1 MKAKLTGD
9 VVRVLRCAYDYRSGH
24 VDINELLIH
33 ILEDKKNLT
42 SRVLALLNIDRKEI
56 TEVLSGLDD
65 DGTRRPGNV
74 AGSDAQRIMKA
85 AISESREMGQDY
97 VGTEHVFLGILR
109 DNDTPAAAVLDDY
122 GLDLKSARKA
132 LSFILDRD
140 MEDEEEAEDGELY
153 DEGGLEFRDDDDFPE
168 DEDEGRPGKTKGR
181 RGDRETATPYVDR
194 FGRNLNQQAEKGNI
208 DPVIGR
214 DKEIRRIIQILS
226 RRRKNNPILLGEPG
240 VGKTAV
246 AEGLAARIVSGDV
259 PFMLRGKKVVS
270 LNMASVIAGT
280 KYRGEFE
287 ERLKNLIEEIINAG
301 NIILF
306 IDEIHTLIGTG
317 ASEGSLD
324 AANILKPALSR
335 GELQI
340 IGATTPR
347 EYKKRLDKDAA
358 LERRFQTVNIEEPE
372 EEEAIAIL
380 QGLRPVYEEFH
391 RAEISPAAIEAA
403 VHLSKRYITDRFLP
417 DKAIDLIDEATSRV
431 RLSQVTQPDSL
442 KELEKQQEEIE
453 REKQAAIAIQDY
465 EKAAGLRDE
474 ENKLKEQIAACH
486 HQLKSQEK
494 VSVVVTPEDIAQV
507 TAQWTGIP
515 VQELAAT
522 ESERLLKL
530 EEILTRRVIGQSE
543 AVAGVARAIR
553 RARTGLKDPKRPIGS
568 FMFMG
573 STGVGKTELAKALAE
588 AMFGSEEAIIRFDMS
603 EYMEKFTVSRL
614 VGAPPGYVGYEE
626 GGMLT
631 DMVRRKP
638 YSVILMDEVEKAHPD
653 VFNLLL
659 QVLEDGRLTDSQGR
673 IVDFKNT
680 VIIMTS
686 NIGSSLLKPDTP
698 KMGFAMGSESKEDK
712 AKDIRRKVLGEA
724 KKSFKPEF
732 LNRVDEMIV
741 FDPLGKEE
749 ISSIIDIQLNSLMDR
764 LAERKLKLELSAGA
778 RDLIIAKGSD
788 FKNGARPLKRA
799 IQRLIENDL
808 AEELLAGKFTAGDT
822 ILVDVDGENEGKLRF
837 SKREPVAEQVT
848 ESGEEAGN

>member
-1 MKAKLTGD
+1 
-9 VVRVLRCAYDYRSGH
+9 
-24 VDINELLIH
+24 
-33 ILEDKKNLT
+33 
-42 SRVLALLNIDRKEI
+42 
-56 TEVLSGLDD
+56 
-65 DGTRRPGNV
+65 
-74 AGSDAQRIMKA
+74 
-85 AISESREMGQDY
+85 
-97 VGTEHVFLGILR
+97 
-109 DNDTPAAAVLDDY
+109 
-122 GLDLKSARKA
+122 
-132 LSFILDRD
+132 
-140 MEDEEEAEDGELY
+140 
-153 DEGGLEFRDDDDFPE
+153 
-168 DEDEGRPGKTKGR
+168 
-181 RGDRETATPYVDR
+181 
-194 FGRNLNQQAEKGNI
+194 
-208 DPVIGR
+208 
-214 DKEIRRIIQILS
+214 
-226 RRRKNNPILLGEPG
+226 
-240 VGKTAV
+240 
-246 AEGLAARIVSGDV
+246 
-259 PFMLRGKKVVS
+259 
-270 LNMASVIAGT
+270 MASVIAGT

-287 ERLKNLIEEIINAG
+287 ERLKNIIDEIINAG

-306 IDEIHTLIGTG
+306 IDEIHTLIGAG
-317 ASEGSLD
+317 APEGAMD

-335 GELQI
+335 GALQI

-358 LERRFQTVNIEEPE
+358 LERRFQTVIIEEPE
-372 EEEAIAIL
+372 EEEAVAIL

-391 RAEISPAAIEAA
+391 HAEIRPAAIEAA

-417 DKAIDLIDEATSRV
+417 DKAIDLIDEAASKV

-442 KELEKQQEEIE
+442 KELERQQEEIE
-453 REKQAAIAIQDY
+453 KEKQAAIAKQDY

-474 ENKLKEQIAACH
+474 ENQLKEQIAVARRH
-486 HQLKSQEK
+486 LKSKER
-494 VSVVVTPEDIAQV
+494 VNVIVTAEDIAQV

-530 EEILTRRVIGQSE
+530 EEILTKRVIGQKE
-543 AVAGVARAIR
+543 AVTGVARAIR

-568 FMFMG
+568 FMFLG

-588 AMFGSEEAIIRFDMS
+588 AMFGIVRFDMS

-673 IVDFKNT
+673 TIDFKNT

-686 NIGSSLLKPDTP
+686 NIGSSMLKPETP
-698 KMGFAMGSESKEDK
+698 RMGFALGGDSKEEQ
-712 AKDIRRKVLGEA
+712 AKDIRKKVLGEA

-732 LNRVDEMIV
+732 LNRIDEIV
-741 FDPLGKEE
+741 VFNPLGKEE
-749 ISSIIDIQLNSLMDR
+749 ISSIIDIQMKSLTDR
-764 LAERKLKLELSAGA
+764 LAERQLSLELSPAA
-778 RDLIIAKGSD
+778 RERIIAKGSD

-799 IQRLIENDL
+799 IQRMIENDL
-808 AEELLAGKFTAGDT
+808 AEELLAGKFNAGDT
-822 ILVDVDGENEGKLRF
+822 VIVGVDEADDGKLSF
-837 SKREPVAEQVT
+837 SKKETMAEQVM
-848 ESGEEAGN
+848 ESGEEADY

>member
-1 MKAKLTGD
+1 MKAKLTGE
-9 VVRVLRCAYDYRSGH
+9 VVRVLRYAYDYRSGH
-24 VDINELLIH
+24 VNINELLIN
-33 ILEDKKNLT
+33 ILAEKKNLAN
-42 SRVLALLNIDRKEI
+42 RVLNLLNIDRTQIAGE
-56 TEVLSGLDD
+56 LSSIED
-65 DGTRRPGNV
+65 DGKRRPENR

-85 AISESREMGQDY
+85 AISEAREMGQDY
-97 VGTEHVFLGILR
+97 VGTEHIFLGILR
-109 DNDTPAAAVLDDY
+109 DNDTPAAAVLDDF
-122 GLDLKSARKA
+122 GLDLKSVRKA
-132 LSFILDRD
+132 ISFILDRE
-140 MEDEEEAEDGELY
+140 MEDEEEDRELF
-153 DEGGLEFRDDDDFPE
+153 DEGGLEFRDDDFSD
-168 DEDEGRPGKTKGR
+168 DEDDGRQGRIKGR
-181 RGDRETATPYVDR
+181 RRDHDAATPYVDR
-194 FGRNLNQQAEKGNI
+194 FGRNLNEQAEKGNI

-214 DKEIRRIIQILS
+214 DKEIHRIIQILS
-226 RRRKNNPILLGEPG
+226 RRTKNNPILLGEPG

-259 PFMLRGKKVVS
+259 PFMLSGKKVIS

-287 ERLKNLIEEIINAG
+287 ERLKNLIDEIIDAG

-372 EEEAIAIL
+372 EDEAIAIL

-391 RAEISPAAIEAA
+391 RAEIRPSAIEAA

-417 DKAIDLIDEATSRV
+417 DKAIDLIDEAASKA
-431 RLSQVTQPDSL
+431 RLSQVAQPDSL
-442 KELEKQQEEIE
+442 KELEKRQEEVE
-453 REKQAAIAIQDY
+453 KEKQSAIAIQDY
-465 EKAAGLRDE
+465 EKAASLRDE
-474 ENKLKEQIAACH
+474 ENQLKEQIAALH
-486 HQLKSQEK
+486 RQLKSKEK
-494 VSVVVTPEDIAQV
+494 VGVIVTADDIAQV

-530 EEILTRRVIGQSE
+530 EEILARRVIGQPE
-543 AVAGVARAIR
+543 AVSCVARAIR
-553 RARTGLKDPKRPIGS
+553 RSRTGLKDPKRPIGS

-588 AMFGSEEAIIRFDMS
+588 AMFGSEEAIVRFDMS

-673 IVDFKNT
+673 TIDFRNT

-686 NIGSSLLKPDTP
+686 NIGSSMLKPEMP
-698 KMGFAMGSESKEDK
+698 KMGFALGEESREDK
-712 AKDIRRKVLGEA
+712 AKDIRKKVMGEA

-732 LNRVDEMIV
+732 LNRIDEMIV
-741 FDPLGKEE
+741 FNPLGKEE
-749 ISSIIDIQLNSLMDR
+749 ISAIIDIQLNSLMDR
-764 LAERKLKLELSAGA
+764 LAERKLKLELSAEA
-778 RDLIIAKGSD
+778 RELIISKGSD

-808 AEELLAGKFTAGDT
+808 AEKLLAGKFTPGDT
-822 ILVDVDGENEGKLRF
+822 IGVDIDKANEGKLLF
-837 SKREPVAEQVT
+837 SRKEPMAEQVT
-848 ESGEEAGN
+848 GIGEEANN

>member
-1 MKAKLTGD
+1 MKAKLTGE
-9 VVRVLRCAYDYRSGH
+9 VVRVLRYAYDDRSGH
-24 VDINELLIH
+24 VNINELLIN
-33 ILEDKKNLT
+33 ILAEKKNLAN
-42 SRVLALLNIDRKEI
+42 RVLNLLNIDRTQI
-56 TEVLSGLDD
+56 AGVLSSIED
-65 DGTRRPGNV
+65 DGKRRPENR

-85 AISESREMGQDY
+85 AISEAREMGQDY
-97 VGTEHVFLGILR
+97 VGTEHIFLGILR
-109 DNDTPAAAVLDDY
+109 DNDTPAAAVLDDF

-132 LSFILDRD
+132 ISFILDRE
-140 MEDEEEAEDGELY
+140 MEDEEEEDRELF
-153 DEGGLEFRDDDDFPE
+153 DEGGLEFRDDDFSD
-168 DEDEGRPGKTKGR
+168 DEDDGR
-181 RGDRETATPYVDR
+181 RGNAKGHRRNHDAATPYVDR
-194 FGRNLNQQAEKGNI
+194 FGRNLNEQAEKGNI

-214 DKEIRRIIQILS
+214 DKEIHRIIQILS
-226 RRRKNNPILLGEPG
+226 RRTKNNPILLGEPG

-259 PFMLRGKKVVS
+259 PFMLSGKKVVS
-270 LNMASVIAGT
+270 LNMAAVIAGT

-287 ERLKNLIEEIINAG
+287 ERLKNLIDEIVNAG

-372 EEEAIAIL
+372 EDEAIAIL

-391 RAEISPAAIEAA
+391 RAEIRPSAIEAA

-417 DKAIDLIDEATSRV
+417 DKAIDLIDEAASKV

-442 KELEKQQEEIE
+442 KELEKQKEEVE
-453 REKQAAIAIQDY
+453 KEKQAAIAIQDY
-465 EKAAGLRDE
+465 ERAASLRDE
-474 ENKLKEQIAACH
+474 ENQLKEQIAAVH
-486 HQLKSQEK
+486 RRLKSKEK
-494 VSVVVTPEDIAQV
+494 VSVVVTADDIAQV

-530 EEILTRRVIGQSE
+530 EEILARRVIGQPE
-543 AVAGVARAIR
+543 AVSGVSRAIR

-673 IVDFKNT
+673 TIDFKNT

-686 NIGSSLLKPDTP
+686 NIGSSMLKPETP
-698 KMGFAMGSESKEDK
+698 KMGFALGEESKEDR
-712 AKDIRRKVLGEA
+712 ARDIRKKVMAEA

-732 LNRVDEMIV
+732 LNRIDEMIV
-741 FDPLGKEE
+741 FNPLGKEE
-749 ISSIIDIQLNSLMDR
+749 ISSIIDIQLNGLMDR
-764 LAERKLKLELSAGA
+764 LAERKLKLELSAEA
-778 RDLIIAKGSD
+778 RELIIAKGSD

-808 AEELLAGKFTAGDT
+808 AEELLAGKFVPGDT
-822 ILVDVDGENEGKLRF
+822 VVVDIDKANEGKLIF
-837 SKREPVAEQVT
+837 SRKEPMAEQVT
-848 ESGEEAGN
+848 GIGEEADN

>member
-1 MKAKLTGD
+1 MKAKLTGE
-9 VVRVLRCAYDYRSGH
+9 VVRVLRYAYDYRSGH
-24 VDINELLIH
+24 VNINELLIN
-33 ILEDKKNLT
+33 ILAEKKNLAN
-42 SRVLALLNIDRKEI
+42 RVLTLLNIDRTQIAGE
-56 TEVLSGLDD
+56 LSSIED
-65 DGTRRPGNV
+65 DGKRRPGNR

-85 AISESREMGQDY
+85 AISEAREMGQDY

-109 DNDTPAAAVLDDY
+109 DNDTPAAAVLDDF
-122 GLDLKSARKA
+122 GLDLKSVRRAI
-132 LSFILDRD
+132 SFILDRGTGE
-140 MEDEEEAEDGELY
+140 EDRELF
-153 DEGGLEFRDDDDFPE
+153 DEGGLEFRDDDFSD
-168 DEDEGRPGKTKGR
+168 DEDEGRQGRIKGHR
-181 RGDRETATPYVDR
+181 RGRDAATPYVDR
-194 FGRNLNQQAEKGNI
+194 FGRNLNEQAEKGNI
-208 DPVIGR
+208 DPVVGR

-226 RRRKNNPILLGEPG
+226 RRTKNNPILLGEPG

-259 PFMLRGKKVVS
+259 PFMLSGKKVIS

-287 ERLKNLIEEIINAG
+287 ERLKTLIDEIINAG

-372 EEEAIAIL
+372 EDEAITIL

-391 RAEISPAAIEAA
+391 RAEIRPSAIEAA

-417 DKAIDLIDEATSRV
+417 DKAIDLIDEAASKV

-442 KELEKQQEEIE
+442 KELEKQQEEVE
-453 REKQAAIAIQDY
+453 KEKQSAIAVQDY
-465 EKAAGLRDE
+465 EKAASLRDE
-474 ENKLKEQIAACH
+474 ENKLKEQIAAVH
-486 HQLKSQEK
+486 RQLKSKEK
-494 VSVVVTPEDIAQV
+494 ADVIVTADDIAQV

-530 EEILTRRVIGQSE
+530 EEVLARRVIGQQE
-543 AVAGVARAIR
+543 AVSGVARAIR

-588 AMFGSEEAIIRFDMS
+588 VMFGSEEAIVRFDMS

-673 IVDFKNT
+673 TIDFRNT

-686 NIGSSLLKPDTP
+686 NIGSSMLKPEMP
-698 KMGFAMGSESKEDK
+698 KMGFALGEESKEDR
-712 AKDIRRKVLGEA
+712 AKDIRKKVMGEA

-732 LNRVDEMIV
+732 LNRIDEMIV
-741 FDPLGKEE
+741 FNPLGKEE
-749 ISSIIDIQLNSLMDR
+749 ISAIIDIQLNSLMDR
-764 LAERKLKLELSAGA
+764 LAERKLKLNLSAEA

-808 AEELLAGKFTAGDT
+808 AEKLLAGKFTPGDT
-822 ILVDVDGENEGKLRF
+822 IVVDVDKANEGKLIF
-837 SKREPVAEQVT
+837 SREETMAEAEQVT
-848 ESGEEAGN
+848 GIGEEANN

>member
-1 MKAKLTGD
+1 MKAKLTGE
-9 VVRVLRCAYDYRSGH
+9 VVRVLRYAYDDRSGH
-24 VDINELLIH
+24 VNINELLIN
-33 ILEDKKNLT
+33 ILAEKKNLAN
-42 SRVLALLNIDRKEI
+42 RVLNLLNIDRTQI
-56 TEVLSGLDD
+56 AGVLSSIED
-65 DGTRRPGNV
+65 DGKRRPENR

-85 AISESREMGQDY
+85 AISEAREMGQDY
-97 VGTEHVFLGILR
+97 VGTEHIFLGILR
-109 DNDTPAAAVLDDY
+109 DNDTPAAAVLDDF
-122 GLDLKSARKA
+122 GLDLKSVRKA
-132 LSFILDRD
+132 ISFILDRE
-140 MEDEEEAEDGELY
+140 MEDEEEEDRELF
-153 DEGGLEFRDDDDFPE
+153 DEGGLEFRDDDFSD
-168 DEDEGRPGKTKGR
+168 DEDGGRQGRIKGR
-181 RGDRETATPYVDR
+181 RRDYDAATPYVDR
-194 FGRNLNQQAEKGNI
+194 FGRNLNEQAEKGNI

-214 DKEIRRIIQILS
+214 DKEIHRIIQILS
-226 RRRKNNPILLGEPG
+226 RRTKNNPILLGEPG

-259 PFMLRGKKVVS
+259 PFMLSGKKVVS
-270 LNMASVIAGT
+270 LNMAAVIAGT

-287 ERLKNLIEEIINAG
+287 ERLKNLIDEIVNAG

-358 LERRFQTVNIEEPE
+358 LERRFQAVNIEEPE
-372 EEEAIAIL
+372 EDEAIAIL

-391 RAEISPAAIEAA
+391 RAEIRPAAIEAA

-417 DKAIDLIDEATSRV
+417 DKAIDLIDEAASKA

-442 KELEKQQEEIE
+442 KELEKQQEEVE
-453 REKQAAIAIQDY
+453 KEKQAAIAIQDY
-465 EKAAGLRDE
+465 ERAASLRDE
-474 ENKLKEQIAACH
+474 ENQLKEQIAAVH
-486 HQLKSQEK
+486 RRLKSKEK
-494 VSVVVTPEDIAQV
+494 VSVVVTADDIAQV

-530 EEILTRRVIGQSE
+530 EEILARRVIGQPE
-543 AVAGVARAIR
+543 AVSGVARAIR

-588 AMFGSEEAIIRFDMS
+588 AMFGSEEAIVRFDMS

-673 IVDFKNT
+673 TIDFKNT

-686 NIGSSLLKPDTP
+686 NIGSSMLKPETP
-698 KMGFAMGSESKEDK
+698 KMGFALGEESKEDR
-712 AKDIRRKVLGEA
+712 AGDIRKKVMAEA

-732 LNRVDEMIV
+732 LNRIDEMIV
-741 FDPLGKEE
+741 FNPLGKEE
-749 ISSIIDIQLNSLMDR
+749 ISSIIDIQLNGLMDR
-764 LAERKLKLELSAGA
+764 LAERKLKLELSAEA
-778 RDLIIAKGSD
+778 RELIIAKGSD

-799 IQRLIENDL
+799 IQRLVENDL
-808 AEELLAGKFTAGDT
+808 AEELLAGKFTPGT
-822 ILVDVDGENEGKLRF
+822 RLSWTSIWQMK
-837 SKREPVAEQVT
+837 
-848 ESGEEAGN
+848 ES

>member
-1 MKAKLTGD
+1 MKAKLTGE
-9 VVRVLRCAYDYRSGH
+9 VVRVLRYAYDYRSGH
-24 VDINELLIH
+24 VNINELLIN
-33 ILEDKKNLT
+33 ILAEKKNLAN
-42 SRVLALLNIDRKEI
+42 RVLNLLNIDRTQIAGE
-56 TEVLSGLDD
+56 LSSIED
-65 DGTRRPGNV
+65 DGKRRPENR

-85 AISESREMGQDY
+85 AISEAREMGQDY
-97 VGTEHVFLGILR
+97 VGTEHIFLGILR
-109 DNDTPAAAVLDDY
+109 DNDTPAAAVLDDF
-122 GLDLKSARKA
+122 GLDLKSVRKA
-132 LSFILDRD
+132 ISFILDRE
-140 MEDEEEAEDGELY
+140 MEDEEEEDRELF
-153 DEGGLEFRDDDDFPE
+153 DEGGLEFRDDDFSD
-168 DEDEGRPGKTKGR
+168 DEDDGRQGRIKGR
-181 RGDRETATPYVDR
+181 RRDHDAATPYVDR
-194 FGRNLNQQAEKGNI
+194 FGRNLNEQAEKGNI

-214 DKEIRRIIQILS
+214 DKEIHRIIQILS
-226 RRRKNNPILLGEPG
+226 RRTKNNPILLGEPG

-259 PFMLRGKKVVS
+259 PFMLSGKKVIS

-287 ERLKNLIEEIINAG
+287 ERLKNLIDEIIDAG

-358 LERRFQTVNIEEPE
+358 LERRFQTVNIDEPE
-372 EEEAIAIL
+372 EDEAITIL

-391 RAEISPAAIEAA
+391 RAEIRPSAIEAA

-417 DKAIDLIDEATSRV
+417 DKAIDLIDEAASKV

-442 KELEKQQEEIE
+442 KELEKQQEEVE
-453 REKQAAIAIQDY
+453 KEKQSAIAIQDY
-465 EKAAGLRDE
+465 EKAASLRDE
-474 ENKLKEQIAACH
+474 ENQLKAQIAAFH
-486 HQLKSQEK
+486 RQLKSKEK
-494 VSVVVTPEDIAQV
+494 VGVIVTADDIAQV

-530 EEILTRRVIGQSE
+530 EEILAKRVIGQPE
-543 AVAGVARAIR
+543 AVSCVARAIR

-588 AMFGSEEAIIRFDMS
+588 AMFGSEEAIVRFDMS

-673 IVDFKNT
+673 TIDFRNT

-686 NIGSSLLKPDTP
+686 NIGSSMLKPEMP
-698 KMGFAMGSESKEDK
+698 KMGFALGEESREDK
-712 AKDIRRKVLGEA
+712 AKDIRKKVMGEA

-732 LNRVDEMIV
+732 LNRIDEMIV
-741 FDPLGKEE
+741 FNPLGKEE
-749 ISSIIDIQLNSLMDR
+749 ISAIIDIQLNSLMDR
-764 LAERKLKLELSAGA
+764 LAERKLKLELSAEA
-778 RDLIIAKGSD
+778 RELIIAKGSD

-808 AEELLAGKFTAGDT
+808 AEKLLAGKFTPGDT
-822 ILVDVDGENEGKLRF
+822 IVVDVDKANEGKLLF
-837 SKREPVAEQVT
+837 SRKEPMAEQVT
-848 ESGEEAGN
+848 GIGEEANN

>member
-1 MKAKLTGD
+1 MKAKLTGE
-9 VVRVLRCAYDYRSGH
+9 VVRVLRYAYDYRSGH
-24 VDINELLIH
+24 VNINELLIN
-33 ILEDKKNLT
+33 ILAEKKNLAN
-42 SRVLALLNIDRKEI
+42 RVLNLLNIDRTQIAGE
-56 TEVLSGLDD
+56 LSSIED
-65 DGTRRPGNV
+65 DGKRRPENR
-74 AGSDAQRIMKA
+74 AGSDTQRIMKA
-85 AISESREMGQDY
+85 AISEAREMGQDY
-97 VGTEHVFLGILR
+97 VGTEHIFLGILR
-109 DNDTPAAAVLDDY
+109 DNDTPAAAVLDDF
-122 GLDLKSARKA
+122 GLDLKSVRKA
-132 LSFILDRD
+132 ISFILDRE
-140 MEDEEEAEDGELY
+140 MEDEEEEDRELF
-153 DEGGLEFRDDDDFPE
+153 DEGGLELRDDDFSD
-168 DEDEGRPGKTKGR
+168 DEDDGRQGRIKGR
-181 RGDRETATPYVDR
+181 RRDHDAATPYVDR
-194 FGRNLNQQAEKGNI
+194 FGRNLNEQAEKGNI

-214 DKEIRRIIQILS
+214 DKEIHRIIQILS
-226 RRRKNNPILLGEPG
+226 RRTKNNPILLGEPG

-246 AEGLAARIVSGDV
+246 AEGLAARIVNGDV
-259 PFMLRGKKVVS
+259 PFMLSGKKVIS

-287 ERLKNLIEEIINAG
+287 ERLKNLIDEIINAG

-372 EEEAIAIL
+372 EDEAIAIL

-391 RAEISPAAIEAA
+391 RAEIRPSAIEAA

-417 DKAIDLIDEATSRV
+417 DKAIDLIDEAASKA
-431 RLSQVTQPDSL
+431 RLSQVAQPDSL
-442 KELEKQQEEIE
+442 KELEKRQEEVE
-453 REKQAAIAIQDY
+453 KEKQSAIAIQDY
-465 EKAAGLRDE
+465 EKAASLRDE
-474 ENKLKEQIAACH
+474 ENQLKEQIAAVH
-486 HQLKSQEK
+486 RRLKSKEK
-494 VSVVVTPEDIAQV
+494 VSVVVTADDIAQV

-530 EEILTRRVIGQSE
+530 EEILARRVIGQPE
-543 AVAGVARAIR
+543 AVSGVARAIR

-588 AMFGSEEAIIRFDMS
+588 AMFGSEEAIVRFDMS

-673 IVDFKNT
+673 TIDFRNT

-686 NIGSSLLKPDTP
+686 NIGSSMLKPEMP
-698 KMGFAMGSESKEDK
+698 KMGFALGEESKEDK
-712 AKDIRRKVLGEA
+712 AKDIRKKVMGEA

-732 LNRVDEMIV
+732 LNRIDEMIV
-741 FDPLGKEE
+741 FNPLGKEE
-749 ISSIIDIQLNSLMDR
+749 ISAIIDIQLNSLMDR
-764 LAERKLKLELSAGA
+764 LAERKLKLELSAEA
-778 RDLIIAKGSD
+778 RELIIAKGSD

-808 AEELLAGKFTAGDT
+808 AEKLLAGKFTPGDT
-822 ILVDVDGENEGKLRF
+822 IVVDVDKANEGKLLF
-837 SKREPVAEQVT
+837 SRKEPMAEQVIGI
-848 ESGEEAGN
+848 GEEANN

>member
-9 VVRVLRCAYDYRSGH
+9 VVRVLRYAYDHRSGH
-24 VDINELLIH
+24 VNINELLIN
-33 ILEDKKNLT
+33 ILADEKGISN
-42 SRVLALLNIDRKEI
+42 RVLELLGIDRTQVAGE
-56 TEVLSGLDD
+56 LSSVSDNGK
-65 DGTRRPGNV
+65 RRPGNR
-74 AGSDAQRIMKA
+74 ADSDAQRIMKA
-85 AISESREMGQDY
+85 AISEAREMGHDY

-109 DNDTPAAAVLDDY
+109 DNDTPAAAVLDDF
-122 GLDLKSARKA
+122 GLDVRSARKA
-132 LSFILDRD
+132 VSFVLNEELD
-140 MEDEEEAEDGELY
+140 EDEDSRELFS
-153 DEGGLEFRDDDDFPE
+153 ESGLEFRDDDFPE
-168 DEDEGRPGKTKGR
+168 DDDDDDSTGKAESRR
-181 RGDRETATPYVDR
+181 RGHDAATPYVDK
-194 FGRNLNQQAEKGNI
+194 FGRNLNEQAEKGNI

-226 RRRKNNPILLGEPG
+226 RRTKNNPILLGEPG

-259 PFMLRGKKVVS
+259 PFMLSGKKVIS

-287 ERLKNLIEEIINAG
+287 ERLKNIIDEIINAG

-306 IDEIHTLIGTG
+306 IDEIHTLIGAG
-317 ASEGSLD
+317 APEGAMD

-335 GELQI
+335 GALQI

-358 LERRFQTVNIEEPE
+358 LERRFQTVIIEEPE
-372 EEEAIAIL
+372 EEEAVAIL

-391 RAEISPAAIEAA
+391 HAEIRPAAIEAA

-417 DKAIDLIDEATSRV
+417 DKAIDLIDEAASKV

-442 KELEKQQEEIE
+442 KELERQQEEIE
-453 REKQAAIAIQDY
+453 KEKQAAIAKQDY

-474 ENKLKEQIAACH
+474 ENQLKEQIAVARRH
-486 HQLKSQEK
+486 LKSKER
-494 VSVVVTPEDIAQV
+494 VNVIVTAEDIAQV

-530 EEILTRRVIGQSE
+530 EEILTKRVIGQKE
-543 AVAGVARAIR
+543 AVTGVARAIR

-568 FMFMG
+568 FMFLG

-588 AMFGSEEAIIRFDMS
+588 AMFGSEDAIVRFDMS

-673 IVDFKNT
+673 TIDFKNT

-686 NIGSSLLKPDTP
+686 NIGSSMLKPETP
-698 KMGFAMGSESKEDK
+698 RMGFALGGDSKEEQ
-712 AKDIRRKVLGEA
+712 AKDIRKKVLGEA

-732 LNRVDEMIV
+732 LNRIDEIV
-741 FDPLGKEE
+741 VFNPLGKEE
-749 ISSIIDIQLNSLMDR
+749 ISSIIDIQMKSLTDR
-764 LAERKLKLELSAGA
+764 LAERQLSLELSPAA
-778 RDLIIAKGSD
+778 RERIIAKGSD

-799 IQRLIENDL
+799 IQRMIENDL
-808 AEELLAGKFTAGDT
+808 AEELLAGKFNAGDT
-822 ILVDVDGENEGKLRF
+822 VIVGVDEADDGKLSF
-837 SKREPVAEQVT
+837 SKKETMAEQVM
-848 ESGEEAGN
+848 ESGEEADY

>member
-1 MKAKLTGD
+1 MKAKLTGE
-9 VVRVLRCAYDYRSGH
+9 VVRVLRYAYDDRSGH
-24 VDINELLIH
+24 VNINELLIN
-33 ILEDKKNLT
+33 ILAEKKNLAN
-42 SRVLALLNIDRKEI
+42 RVLNLLNIDRTQI
-56 TEVLSGLDD
+56 AGVLSSIED
-65 DGTRRPGNV
+65 DGKRRPENR

-85 AISESREMGQDY
+85 AISEAREMGQDY
-97 VGTEHVFLGILR
+97 VGTEHIFLGILR
-109 DNDTPAAAVLDDY
+109 DNDTPAAAVLDDF

-132 LSFILDRD
+132 ISFILDRE
-140 MEDEEEAEDGELY
+140 MEDEEEEDRELF
-153 DEGGLEFRDDDDFPE
+153 DEGGLEFRDDDFSD
-168 DEDEGRPGKTKGR
+168 DEDDGR
-181 RGDRETATPYVDR
+181 RGNAKGHRRNHDAATPYVDR
-194 FGRNLNQQAEKGNI
+194 FGRNLNEQAEKGNI

-214 DKEIRRIIQILS
+214 DKEIHRIIQILS
-226 RRRKNNPILLGEPG
+226 RRTKNNPILLGEPG

-259 PFMLRGKKVVS
+259 PFMLSGKKVIS
-270 LNMASVIAGT
+270 LNMAAVIAGT

-287 ERLKNLIEEIINAG
+287 ERLKNLIDEIVNAG

-372 EEEAIAIL
+372 EDEAIAIL

-391 RAEISPAAIEAA
+391 RAEIRPSAIEAA

-417 DKAIDLIDEATSRV
+417 DKAIDLIDEAASKV

-442 KELEKQQEEIE
+442 KELEKQKEEVE
-453 REKQAAIAIQDY
+453 KEKQSAIAVQDY
-465 EKAAGLRDE
+465 ERAASLRDE
-474 ENKLKEQIAACH
+474 ENQLKEQIAAVH
-486 HQLKSQEK
+486 RRLKSKEK
-494 VSVVVTPEDIAQV
+494 VSVVVTADDIAQV

-530 EEILTRRVIGQSE
+530 EEILARRVIGQPE
-543 AVAGVARAIR
+543 AVSGVARAIR

-588 AMFGSEEAIIRFDMS
+588 AMFGSEEAIVRFDMS

-673 IVDFKNT
+673 TIDFKNT

-686 NIGSSLLKPDTP
+686 NIGSSMLKPETP
-698 KMGFAMGSESKEDK
+698 KMGFALGEESKGDM
-712 AKDIRRKVLGEA
+712 ARDIRKKVMAEA

-732 LNRVDEMIV
+732 LNRIDEMIV
-741 FDPLGKEE
+741 FNPLGKEE
-749 ISSIIDIQLNSLMDR
+749 ISSIIDIQLNGLMDR
-764 LAERKLKLELSAGA
+764 LAERKLKLELSAEA
-778 RDLIIAKGSD
+778 RELIIAKGSD

-799 IQRLIENDL
+799 IQRLVENDL
-808 AEELLAGKFTAGDT
+808 AEELLAGKFTPGDT
-822 ILVDVDGENEGKLRF
+822 IVVDVDMANEGKLIF
-837 SKREPVAEQVT
+837 SRKEPMAEQVT
-848 ESGEEAGN
+848 GIGQEADN

>member
-1 MKAKLTGD
+1 MKAKLTGE
-9 VVRVLRCAYDYRSGH
+9 VVRVLRYAYDDRSGH
-24 VDINELLIH
+24 VNINELLIN
-33 ILEDKKNLT
+33 ILAEKKNLAN
-42 SRVLALLNIDRKEI
+42 RVLNLLNIDRTQI
-56 TEVLSGLDD
+56 AGVLSSIED
-65 DGTRRPGNV
+65 DGKRRPENR

-85 AISESREMGQDY
+85 AISEAREMGQDY
-97 VGTEHVFLGILR
+97 VGTEHIFLGILR
-109 DNDTPAAAVLDDY
+109 DNDTPAAAVLDDF
-122 GLDLKSARKA
+122 GLDLKSVRKA
-132 LSFILDRD
+132 ISFILDRE
-140 MEDEEEAEDGELY
+140 MEDEEEEDRELF
-153 DEGGLEFRDDDDFPE
+153 DEGGLEFRDDDFSD
-168 DEDEGRPGKTKGR
+168 DEDDGR
-181 RGDRETATPYVDR
+181 RGNAKGHRRNHDAATPYVDR
-194 FGRNLNQQAEKGNI
+194 FGRNLNEQVEKGNI

-214 DKEIRRIIQILS
+214 DKEIHRIIQILS
-226 RRRKNNPILLGEPG
+226 RRTKNNPILLGEPG

-259 PFMLRGKKVVS
+259 PFMLSGKKVVS
-270 LNMASVIAGT
+270 LNMGAVIAGT

-287 ERLKNLIEEIINAG
+287 ERLKNLIDEIVNAG

-372 EEEAIAIL
+372 EDEAIAIL

-391 RAEISPAAIEAA
+391 RAEIRPAAIEAA

-417 DKAIDLIDEATSRV
+417 DKAIDLIDEAASKV

-442 KELEKQQEEIE
+442 KELEKQQEEVE
-453 REKQAAIAIQDY
+453 KEKQAAIAIQDY
-465 EKAAGLRDE
+465 ERAASLRDE
-474 ENKLKEQIAACH
+474 ENQLKEQIAAVH
-486 HQLKSQEK
+486 RRLKSKEK
-494 VSVVVTPEDIAQV
+494 VSVVVTADDIAQV

-530 EEILTRRVIGQSE
+530 EEILARRVIGQPE
-543 AVAGVARAIR
+543 AVSGVARAIR

-588 AMFGSEEAIIRFDMS
+588 AMFGSEEAIVRFDMS

-673 IVDFKNT
+673 TIDFKNT

-686 NIGSSLLKPDTP
+686 NIGSSMLKPETP
-698 KMGFAMGSESKEDK
+698 KMGFALGEESKEDR
-712 AKDIRRKVLGEA
+712 ARDIRKKVMAEA

-732 LNRVDEMIV
+732 LNRIDEMIV
-741 FDPLGKEE
+741 FNPLGKEE
-749 ISSIIDIQLNSLMDR
+749 ISSIIDIQLNGLMDR
-764 LAERKLKLELSAGA
+764 LAERKLKLELSAEA
-778 RDLIIAKGSD
+778 RELIIAKGSD

-808 AEELLAGKFTAGDT
+808 AEELLAGKFTPGDT
-822 ILVDVDGENEGKLRF
+822 IVVDVDMANEGKLIF
-837 SKREPVAEQVT
+837 SRKEPIAEQVT
-848 ESGEEAGN
+848 GIGEEADN

>member
-1 MKAKLTGD
+1 MKAKLTGE
-9 VVRVLRCAYDYRSGH
+9 VVRVLRYAYDYRSGH
-24 VDINELLIH
+24 VNINELLIN
-33 ILEDKKNLT
+33 ILAEKKNLAN
-42 SRVLALLNIDRKEI
+42 RVLNLLNIDRTQIAGE
-56 TEVLSGLDD
+56 LSSIED
-65 DGTRRPGNV
+65 DGKRRPENR

-85 AISESREMGQDY
+85 AISEAREMGQDY
-97 VGTEHVFLGILR
+97 VGTEHIFLGILR
-109 DNDTPAAAVLDDY
+109 DNDTPAAAVLDDF
-122 GLDLKSARKA
+122 GLDLKSVRKA
-132 LSFILDRD
+132 ISFILDRE
-140 MEDEEEAEDGELY
+140 MEDEEEDRELF
-153 DEGGLEFRDDDDFPE
+153 DEGGLEFRDDDFSD
-168 DEDEGRPGKTKGR
+168 DEDDGRQGRIKGR
-181 RGDRETATPYVDR
+181 RRDHDAATPYVDR
-194 FGRNLNQQAEKGNI
+194 FGRNLNEQAEKGNI

-214 DKEIRRIIQILS
+214 DKEIHRIIQILS
-226 RRRKNNPILLGEPG
+226 RRTKNNPILLGEPG

-259 PFMLRGKKVVS
+259 PFMLSGKKVIS

-287 ERLKNLIEEIINAG
+287 ERLKNLIDEIIDAG

-372 EEEAIAIL
+372 EDEAIAIL

-391 RAEISPAAIEAA
+391 RAEIRPSAIEAA

-417 DKAIDLIDEATSRV
+417 DKAIDLIDEAASKA
-431 RLSQVTQPDSL
+431 RLSQVAQPDSL
-442 KELEKQQEEIE
+442 KELEKRQEEVE
-453 REKQAAIAIQDY
+453 KEKQSAIAIQDY
-465 EKAAGLRDE
+465 EKAASLRDE
-474 ENKLKEQIAACH
+474 ENQLKEQIAALH
-486 HQLKSQEK
+486 RQLKSKEK
-494 VSVVVTPEDIAQV
+494 VGVIVTADDIAQV

-530 EEILTRRVIGQSE
+530 EEILARRVIGQPE
-543 AVAGVARAIR
+543 AVSCVARAIR
-553 RARTGLKDPKRPIGS
+553 RSRTGLKDPKRPIGS

-588 AMFGSEEAIIRFDMS
+588 AMFGSEEAIVRFDMS

-673 IVDFKNT
+673 TIDFRNT

-686 NIGSSLLKPDTP
+686 NIGSSMLKPEMP
-698 KMGFAMGSESKEDK
+698 KMGFALGEESREDK
-712 AKDIRRKVLGEA
+712 AKDIRKKVMSEA

-732 LNRVDEMIV
+732 LNRIDEMIV
-741 FDPLGKEE
+741 FNPLGKEE
-749 ISSIIDIQLNSLMDR
+749 ISAIIDIQLNSLMDR
-764 LAERKLKLELSAGA
+764 LAERKLKLELSAEA
-778 RDLIIAKGSD
+778 RELIISKGSD

-808 AEELLAGKFTAGDT
+808 AEKLLAGKFTPGDT
-822 ILVDVDGENEGKLRF
+822 IVVDVDKANEGKLLF
-837 SKREPVAEQVT
+837 SRKEPMAEQVT
-848 ESGEEAGN
+848 GIGEEANN

>member
-1 MKAKLTGD
+1 MKAKLTGE
-9 VVRVLRCAYDYRSGH
+9 VVRVLRYAYDYRSGH
-24 VDINELLIH
+24 VNINELLIN
-33 ILEDKKNLT
+33 ILAEKKNLAN
-42 SRVLALLNIDRKEI
+42 RVLNLLNIDRTQIAGE
-56 TEVLSGLDD
+56 LSSIED
-65 DGTRRPGNV
+65 DGKRRPENR

-85 AISESREMGQDY
+85 AISEAREMGQDY
-97 VGTEHVFLGILR
+97 VGTEHIFLGILR
-109 DNDTPAAAVLDDY
+109 DNDTPAAAVLDDF
-122 GLDLKSARKA
+122 GLDLKSVRKA
-132 LSFILDRD
+132 ISFILDRE
-140 MEDEEEAEDGELY
+140 MEDEEEEDRELF
-153 DEGGLEFRDDDDFPE
+153 DEGGLEFRDDDFSD
-168 DEDEGRPGKTKGR
+168 DEDDGRQGRIKGR
-181 RGDRETATPYVDR
+181 RRDHDAATPYVDR
-194 FGRNLNQQAEKGNI
+194 FGRNLNEQAEKGNI

-214 DKEIRRIIQILS
+214 DKEIHRIIQILS
-226 RRRKNNPILLGEPG
+226 RRTKNNPILLGEPG

-259 PFMLRGKKVVS
+259 PFMLSGKKVIS

-287 ERLKNLIEEIINAG
+287 ERLKNLIDEIIDAG

-372 EEEAIAIL
+372 EDEAIAIL

-391 RAEISPAAIEAA
+391 GAEIRLSAIEAA

-417 DKAIDLIDEATSRV
+417 DKAIDLIDEAASKA
-431 RLSQVTQPDSL
+431 RLSQVAQPDSL
-442 KELEKQQEEIE
+442 KELEKRQEEVE
-453 REKQAAIAIQDY
+453 KEKQSAIAIQDY
-465 EKAAGLRDE
+465 EKAASLRDE
-474 ENKLKEQIAACH
+474 ENQLKEQIAALH
-486 HQLKSQEK
+486 RQLKSKEK
-494 VSVVVTPEDIAQV
+494 VGVIVTADDIAQV

-530 EEILTRRVIGQSE
+530 EEILARRVIGQPE
-543 AVAGVARAIR
+543 AVSGVARAIR

-588 AMFGSEEAIIRFDMS
+588 AMFGSEEAIVRFDMS

-673 IVDFKNT
+673 TIDFRNT

-686 NIGSSLLKPDTP
+686 NIGSSMLKPEMP
-698 KMGFAMGSESKEDK
+698 KMGFALGEESREDK
-712 AKDIRRKVLGEA
+712 AKDIRKKVMSEA

-732 LNRVDEMIV
+732 LNRIDEMIV
-741 FDPLGKEE
+741 FNPLGKEE
-749 ISSIIDIQLNSLMDR
+749 ISAIIDIQLNSLMDR
-764 LAERKLKLELSAGA
+764 LAERRLKLELSAEA
-778 RDLIIAKGSD
+778 RELIISKGSD

-808 AEELLAGKFTAGDT
+808 AEKLLAGKFTPGDT
-822 ILVDVDGENEGKLRF
+822 IVVDVDKANEGKLLF
-837 SKREPVAEQVT
+837 SRKEPMAEQVT
-848 ESGEEAGN
+848 GIGEEANN

>member
-1 MKAKLTGD
+1 MKAKLTGE
-9 VVRVLRCAYDYRSGH
+9 VVRVLRYAYDYRSGH
-24 VDINELLIH
+24 ININELLIN
-33 ILEDKKNLT
+33 ILAEKKNLAN
-42 SRVLALLNIDRKEI
+42 RVLQLLNINRTEI
-56 TEVLSGLDD
+56 AGELSGIKD
-65 DGTRRPGNV
+65 DGKRRPENRS
-74 AGSDAQRIMKA
+74 GSDVQRIMKA
-85 AISESREMGQDY
+85 AISEAREMGQDY
-97 VGTEHVFLGILR
+97 VGTEHIFLGILR
-109 DNDTPAAAVLDDY
+109 DNDTPAAAVLDDF
-122 GLDLKSARKA
+122 GLDLKSVRKA
-132 LSFILDRD
+132 ICFIHDRD
-140 MEDEEEAEDGELY
+140 MEDEEEDREMF
-153 DEGGLEFRDDDDFPE
+153 DEGGLEFRDDDFSD
-168 DEDEGRPGKTKGR
+168 DEDDGRQGR
-181 RGDRETATPYVDR
+181 IKVRRRDYNAATPYVDR
-194 FGRNLNQQAEKGNI
+194 FGSNLNEQAAKGNI

-214 DKEIRRIIQILS
+214 DKEIHRIIQILS
-226 RRRKNNPILLGEPG
+226 RRTKNNPIILGEPG

-246 AEGLAARIVSGDV
+246 AEGLAARIVSGNV
-259 PFMLRGKKVVS
+259 PFMLSGKKIIS
-270 LNMASVIAGT
+270 LNMASVVAGT

-287 ERLKNLIEEIINAG
+287 ERLKNLIDEIINAG

-372 EEEAIAIL
+372 EDEAIAIL

-391 RAEISPAAIEAA
+391 RAEIRPSAIEAA

-417 DKAIDLIDEATSRV
+417 DKAIDLVDEAASKV

-442 KELEKQQEEIE
+442 KELEKQQEKVEK
-453 REKQAAIAIQDY
+453 EKQAAIAIQDY
-465 EKAAGLRDE
+465 EKAASLRDE
-474 ENKLKEQIAACH
+474 ENQLKEQIAAFH
-486 HQLKSQEK
+486 RQLKSKEN
-494 VSVVVTPEDIAQV
+494 VSVVVTADDIAQV

-530 EEILTRRVIGQSE
+530 EEILAGRVIGQPE
-543 AVAGVARAIR
+543 AVSGVARAIR

-588 AMFGSEEAIIRFDMS
+588 AIFGNEESVIRFDMS

-659 QVLEDGRLTDSQGR
+659 QVFEDGRLTDSQGR
-673 IVDFKNT
+673 TIDFKNT

-686 NIGSSLLKPDTP
+686 NIGSSMLEPEMP
-698 KMGFAMGSESKEDK
+698 QMGFALGEESKEDK
-712 AKDIRRKVLGEA
+712 AKNIRKKVMAEA

-732 LNRVDEMIV
+732 LNRIDEMIV
-741 FDPLGKEE
+741 FNPLGKEE
-749 ISSIIDIQLNSLMDR
+749 ISSIIDIQLSSLMDR
-764 LAERKLKLELSAGA
+764 LAERKLKLNLSAAA
-778 RDLIIAKGSD
+778 RDLVIAEGSD

-808 AEELLAGKFTAGDT
+808 AEELLAGKFITGDT
-822 ILVDVDGENEGKLRF
+822 IVADVDKANEGKLVF
-837 SKREPVAEQVT
+837 SRKEPMAEQVT
-848 ESGEEAGN
+848 GIGEEAGN